1 MERIGN
7 AVGRSDPGPQ
17 PDEDGEQPEGE
28 PGDDLERVFWHVG
41 AELGADRRSLVL
53 NPTFGPVVSTVYG
66 WFGSTITPRWDLDAY
81 TVRQLGVESEGSDAS
96 RLRVRLSVQNDSDRV
111 QPLPLVRLT
120 LTDRFDKP
128 VATRDLQPREYLPPK
143 IADRRLLEPNQRI
156 DGELHV
162 IDPGRAAVG
171 FEIDACLRSENGQIG
186 CANQLRRT
194 TD

>member
-1 MERIGN
+1 
-7 AVGRSDPGPQ
+7 
-17 PDEDGEQPEGE
+17 
-28 PGDDLERVFWHVG
+28 
-41 AELGADRRSLVL
+41 
-53 NPTFGPVVSTVYG
+53 
-66 WFGSTITPRWDLDAY
+66 
-81 TVRQLGVESEGSDAS
+81 
-96 RLRVRLSVQNDSDRV
+96 VQNDSDRV

-194 TD
+194 AD

>member
-1 MERIGN
+1 MLALQVLHHN
-7 AVGRSDPGPQ
+7 
-17 PDEDGEQPEGE
+17 
-28 PGDDLERVFWHVG
+28 
-41 AELGADRRSLVL
+41 RRSLVL
-53 NPTFGPVVSTVYG
+53 NTTLGPLVSTVYG
-66 WFGSTITPRWDLDAY
+66 WFGATITPRWDLTAY
-81 TVRQLGVESEGSDAS
+81 EVRQNGVEAQGADGS

-128 VATRDLQPREYLPPK
+128 VATRDLEPREYLPPK

-171 FEIDACLRSENGQIG
+171 FEIDACLRSESGQIG
-186 CANQLRRT
+186 CANQVRRRP
-194 TD
+194 D